1 MENHERI
8 QLFIDGGNFHHLAL
22 KKLAIQELNFS
33 FEEFAQFLANSRS
46 IVPMGKRFYIG
57 TVREQ
62 VNNPY
67 SVKAMSK
74 QTKLFTILK
83 SYDWE
88 IKTSKLRHRTE
99 RIIIDQRVINYQ
111 ELHKKGVRQIEYTT
125 MREKGIDVKLA
136 TDLIAGA
143 IDNKYDTAIVIS
155 SDGDLVPAIDWVR
168 NRCKKK
174 VEYIGFS
181 IINKDNHKDSTRP
194 LQTMIGRSDI
204 QRILVES
211 DLRKFEKPFLQKRK

>member
-1 MENHERI
+1 MKKVERV
-8 QLFIDGGNFHHLAL
+8 QLFIDGGNFHHLVL
-22 KKLAIQELNFS
+22 KKLNIKELNFS
-33 FEEFAQFLANSRS
+33 FEEFALFLANDRK
-46 IVPMGKRFYIG
+46 IVNMGRRFYIG

-62 VNNPY
+62 INNPY

-88 IKTSKLRHRTE
+88 IKTSKLRYRVE
-99 RIIIDQRVINYQ
+99 QIIIDQRVINYQ
-111 ELHKKGVRQIEYTT
+111 KLYQKGIKKIEYTT

-181 IINKDNHKDSTRP
+181 ILNKDNHKDNTRP
-194 LQTMIGRSDI
+194 LQSMISRSDI

-211 DLRKFEKPFLQKRK
+211 DIRKFEKPFLQKK